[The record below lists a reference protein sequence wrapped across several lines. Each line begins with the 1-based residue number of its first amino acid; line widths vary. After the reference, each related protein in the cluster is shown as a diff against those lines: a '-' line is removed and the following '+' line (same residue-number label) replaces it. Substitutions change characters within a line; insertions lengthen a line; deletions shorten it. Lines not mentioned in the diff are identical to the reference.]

1 MHDISLDEISKRI
14 TDAVLAQPYINRDNL
29 QTLIRPILKVWLK
42 STDEFKSQKANKTKL
57 QFTIEN
63 REVQQK
69 FWLSKVRELVGNENM
84 QPFYDEL
91 DYILIEQ
98 GYKSKN

>member
-14 TDAVLAQPYINRDNL
+14 TDAVLSQPYINRDKL
-29 QTLIRPILKVWLK
+29 PALIRPILKVWLK

-63 REVQQK
+63 KDLQQK
-69 FWLSKVRELVGNENM
+69 FWLSKVRELVGNEDM
-84 QPFYDEL
+84 QLFYEEL
-91 DYILIEQ
+91 DHKLIEQ
-98 GYKSKN
+98 GYKSK